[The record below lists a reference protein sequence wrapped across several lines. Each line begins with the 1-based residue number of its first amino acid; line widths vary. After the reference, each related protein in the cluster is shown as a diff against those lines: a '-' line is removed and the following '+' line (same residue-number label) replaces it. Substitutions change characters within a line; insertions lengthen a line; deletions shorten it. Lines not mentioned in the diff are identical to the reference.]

1 MVGAIGRRIRISFTV
16 IPLVLLVLALSAS
29 MIGIKSAL
37 ASTAATTDPPATP
50 ANVEVREN
58 LVYREIDGQ
67 QLALDA
73 CLPKDDKTEHAA
85 ILVVHGGGWRNGNKE
100 TPQIRDVCELFAQ
113 EGFVA
118 LSIDYRLAP
127 AHLYPAAIDDLDA
140 AVRWLREP
148 AQVASL
154 RIDPTRIGA
163 FGSSAGGNLVGL
175 LGSRGEGPLT
185 EGGRV
190 SAVVSLSG
198 PMVLTSAAMQF
209 PGAQP
214 QTAEVVLAYL
224 GCPDIEHCPLGA
236 DASPIT
242 HVDATDPPY
251 LLISSENE
259 NRVLPDQAKTMAAA
273 LDKVGVENKV
283 ILWPGSEHA
292 IALFVHP
299 EIREA
304 TLAFLHQHLD
314 ASTATP
320 AA

>member
-1 MVGAIGRRIRISFTV
+1 MAFTIGRWARKSFARV
-16 IPLVLLVLALSAS
+16 GGVLLVCAFVAG
-29 MIGIKSAL
+29 MIGIQPAL
-37 ASTAATTDPPATP
+37 AAPGTDTSAIP

-73 CLPKDDKTEHAA
+73 CLPRDDKTAHAA
-85 ILVVHGGGWRNGNKE
+85 VLVVHGGGWRHGNKG
-100 TPQIRDVCELFAQ
+100 TDKVRGACELFAQ

-118 LSIDYRLAP
+118 LSVDYRLAP
-127 AHLYPAAIDDLDA
+127 EHLYPAAIDDLDA

-154 RIDPTRIGA
+154 RIDPARIGA

-185 EGGRV
+185 EGARV

-198 PMVLTSAAMQF
+198 PMVLTATALQF
-209 PGAQP
+209 PGAEP
-214 QTAEVVLAYL
+214 QDAEIVLEYL
-224 GCPDIEHCPLGA
+224 GCPDIEHCPVAA

-251 LLISSENE
+251 LLVSSKDERLVHPE
-259 NRVLPDQAKTMAAA
+259 QAETMAAA

-283 ILWPGSEHA
+283 IIWPGSEHA

-299 EIREA
+299 EIRDA
-304 TLAFLHQHLD
+304 TITFLHQHLD
-314 ASTATP
+314 ASLATP